1 MTGDEI
7 FSGTA
12 LTSSAYWMAYGSCSV
27 NSVTGG
33 VATLKFTGSISG
45 SDYIAF
51 NKGYLGSKLEQG
63 HKYRLTM
70 EAKASV
76 NSAVLVG
83 FIGYYKSTGDADL
96 INEDAVFWGDSLT
109 TSYKTFT
116 AEFTATRRDS
126 NTSDA
131 FIIAV
136 VTNCTVNIRSISL
149 KEA

>member
-1 MTGDEI
+1 M
-7 FSGTA
+7 
-12 LTSSAYWMAYGSCSV
+12 
-27 NSVTGG
+27 
-33 VATLKFTGSISG
+33 KFTGSISG

-76 NSAVLVG
+76 NSAVL
-83 FIGYYKSTGDADL
+83 IGAIGPSMDITDT

-116 AEFTATRRDS
+116 AEFTATKRDS

-136 VTNCTVNIRSISL
+136 ATNCTVNIRSISL